1 MWLSRE
7 AGQIKAFGQR
17 LTVDL
22 ATQFSE
28 GFLMQLQIK

>member
-22 ATQFSE
+22 ATHLVKDLF
-28 GFLMQLQIK
+28 